1 MSMLREHAMQAEAMV
16 LGGILINPNVLGQI
30 DLVAADFVT
39 GNNRQIFQ
47 ACVDVSRDQP
57 VELITVGQHLE
68 RLTGR
73 NWLKSLGELMRNCP
87 SASGATEYAKALR
100 EKGRLLRAQELL
112 SEYQGKIASEG
123 LVAIDSLAS
132 ELLQLGMVGQDN
144 ESTLKQMLRAVNDD
158 IEKRLKGDVCAIPTG
173 LTDLDKLIGGFH
185 STDLVVVGARPSMG
199 KTAFM
204 LNLLAGGG
212 VKSGIISTEQPVVQI
227 GHRIVSREAGV
238 ALARMRDPKAG
249 MDGGMEGRH
258 WTMVTGAVERLMS
271 GPGIWV
277 SDQCSPNIAD
287 VMRQAR
293 KWKQAYGIQ
302 ALYVDYIQRIRG
314 TDPSMPK
321 FQQVGEVVRGL
332 KDIARELEIP
342 VIALAQVSRK
352 VDERPNKQ
360 PHMGD
365 LSDSSEIEKEADLVM
380 TLYRD
385 EVYNP
390 DSNQKGLMEV
400 SVEKNRHGPTDR
412 VRVVWF
418 SEILKVADCSSAYRE
433 AV

>member
-16 LGGILINPNVLGQI
+16 LGGILINPSSLGQI
-30 DLVAADFVT
+30 DLVADDFVT
-39 GNNRQIFQ
+39 ENNKQIYQ

-57 VELITVGQHLE
+57 VEMITVGQHLE

-73 NWLKSLGELMRNCP
+73 NWLKALGELARNCP
-87 SASGATEYAKALR
+87 SAAGVTDYAKVLR
-100 EKGRLLRAQELL
+100 EKGRLLKAQDLVAR
-112 SEYQGKIASEG
+112 YQPKIATEG
-123 LVAIDSLAS
+123 LNAIDALAS
-132 ELLQLGMVGQDN
+132 ELLQLGMVGQDH
-144 ESTLKQMLRAVNDD
+144 ESTLKQMLRAVNND
-158 IEKRLKGDVCAIPTG
+158 IEDRLKGRVKAIPSG
-173 LTDLDKLIGGFH
+173 LSDLDKLIGGFH
-185 STDLVVVGARPSMG
+185 CTDLVVIGARPSVG

-204 LNLLAGGG
+204 LNLLAGAG

-238 ALARMRDPKAG
+238 ALARMRDPKGG
-249 MDGGMEGRH
+249 MQGGMEGIH
-258 WTMVTGAVERLMS
+258 WAKVTDAIKRLMD

-277 SDQCSPNIAD
+277 SDQPSPTIAD

-293 KWKQAYGIQ
+293 KWKQAYGIE

-314 TDPSMPK
+314 TDSSLPK
-321 FQQVGEVVRGL
+321 YQQVGEVVRGL

-342 VIALAQVSRK
+342 VISLAQVSRK

-385 EVYNP
+385 EVYNK
-390 DSNQKGLMEV
+390 DTEHKGLMDV

-412 VRVVWF
+412 VRVVWM
-418 SEILKVADCSSAYRE
+418 SEILKVADCATAYRE